1 MVIIIK
7 IIIIIIIIIA
17 PIIIVI
23 TMFLKKLLV
32 SYVIRLVLEYSF
44 SVWNP
49 VGVDLE
55 QDIERVHRPFIKRLH
70 GLSSMPYEDRL
81 VKLQPDSLKN
91 RRKRI
96 ELITDYK
103 ALLSAIDIDP
113 RTIGVELTITVT

>member
-1 MVIIIK
+1 
-7 IIIIIIIIIA
+7 
-17 PIIIVI
+17 
-23 TMFLKKLLV
+23 MFLKKLLV

-55 QDIERVHRPFIKRLH
+55 QDTKRVQRRFIKRLH

-81 VKLQPDSLKN
+81 VKLKPDSLKN

-113 RTIGVELTITVT
+113 RTIGVELTITVTRSKTA